1 MKRDKLDL
9 TEKLIEEIKKRH
21 MFEAEEEDDDE
32 EEGDEEE
39 GDEDDDDKEDDDDEE
54 DDDEDDNDSNEDFCE
69 MVCKIL
75 HSRNQA
81 HIFHLQTQSY
91 AEHKALN
98 DYYDGVLGL
107 FDGIVE
113 SYQGKYGIIKTYKTF
128 KIEQYKNCKKTIS
141 YFDRLL
147 DDIDNLRESVEDS
160 YIQNQIDT
168 VQELINSTLY
178 KLKFLK

>member
-9 TEKLIEEIKKRH
+9 TEKLLEELKKRH
-21 MFEAEEEDDDE
+21 MFEAEEEDD
-32 EEGDEEE
+32 DEEE